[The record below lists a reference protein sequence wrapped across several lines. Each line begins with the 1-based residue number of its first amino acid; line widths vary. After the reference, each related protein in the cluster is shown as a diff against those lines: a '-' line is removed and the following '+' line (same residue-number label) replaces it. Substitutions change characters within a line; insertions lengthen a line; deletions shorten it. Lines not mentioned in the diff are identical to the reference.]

1 MMSRKRETLADA
13 WPTGGVDRSSGG
25 TTRSTRANPN
35 GRGAC
40 HETMQKARELFQL
53 CDKEEKGFITKR
65 DMQRLQNELPLTPEQ
80 LEAVFDSLD
89 QDNNGYLTPAEFSMG
104 FGQFIGIKILPATE
118 RLESSK
124 LEETFESGWSDD
136 LDIIDDVEEKRFCF
150 MMQQLGASQ
159 IFEDQYEVRE
169 LWTRLRRDKPE
180 LLANFEQFLSK
191 VSTHIQEVQHDKE
204 TMEQALKR
212 RECDHDREVR
222 YLYEEME
229 QQIKKEKEKLLSQDM
244 WKHSDRNH
252 QLQRELKSKEQDLE
266 NIILKQKKLEQQ
278 LEEFNC
284 EHTETRIQ
292 NEKLRRMNEDLQEQL
307 DRTKQDLE
315 TTRFN
320 LQFLQD
326 EVQYDHQQKA
336 RDVLKVSKNMQKER
350 ESLLRQLE
358 LLREMNKKL
367 RDERDAYEA
376 KKLIS
381 PSKKPL
387 LKRGSVI
394 GNYLV
399 EDKPVKRQ
407 LVAADQSLITTEEVT
422 SEPSKKNCKYVSK
435 ETGTDN
441 AGAEGPCSPMSTEDQ
456 RPPDEAAGCR
466 VGGLPLHTSEEE
478 EEEELGE
485 APLSP
490 RGQPIGIE
498 TAESE
503 AWGSSPDRIFKVV
516 FIGNSGVGKSSFIH
530 RFCYDRFLTEINA
543 TIGIDFQ
550 VKSLVVDK
558 TRVAL
563 QLWDTAGQERF
574 RSITKQYFRKAD
586 GVLVVYDVTSETS
599 FTAVRN
605 WMTSVQEGMDEKAAI
620 CLLGNKIDA
629 LDCVPRQVSKAEGE
643 RLAEEYNAVFYEC
656 SAKSGYNIMEPLM
669 HVARL
674 LSEQEDKQKEDAL
687 RLDDDCNKKKGC
699 CK

>member
-1 MMSRKRETLADA
+1 MSSKRETLADVWLA
-13 WPTGGVDRSSGG
+13 GGADPEARG
-25 TTRSTRANPN
+25 TVAVRTDPN
-35 GRGAC
+35 ERGAR
-40 HETMQKARELFQL
+40 HKTLEKGRELFQL

-65 DMQRLQNELPLTPEQ
+65 DMQRLQNEIPLTPEQ

-89 QDNNGYLTPAEFSMG
+89 QDNNGYLTPVEFSMG
-104 FGQFIGIKILPATE
+104 LGQFIGIEVLPATE

-124 LEETFESGWSDD
+124 HEETFESGWSDD
-136 LDIIDDVEEKRFCF
+136 LDIVDDEEEKLFCF
-150 MMQQLGASQ
+150 MMQHLGASR
-159 IFEDQYEVRE
+159 IFEDQSEVRE
-169 LWTRLRRDKPE
+169 LWARLRRDKPE
-180 LLANFEQFLSK
+180 LLASFEQFLSK
-191 VSTHIQEVQHDKE
+191 VSAHIQEVQHDKE

-229 QQIKKEKEKLLSQDM
+229 QQIKKEKEKLLSQDV

-252 QLQRELKSKEQDLE
+252 QLQKELKSKEQDFE
-266 NIILKQKKLEQQ
+266 NIILRQKKLEQQ
-278 LEEFNC
+278 LEEFSY

-292 NEKLRRMNEDLQEQL
+292 NERLRRVNEDLQEQL
-307 DRTKQDLE
+307 DRTKQALE
-315 TTRFN
+315 TAQLN
-320 LQFLQD
+320 LQILQD
-326 EVQYDHQQKA
+326 EARYEHQQKA

-376 KKLIS
+376 KKLTS

-394 GNYLV
+394 GDYLV

-407 LVAADQSLITTEEVT
+407 LVAADQSLGVAEEVT
-422 SEPSKKNCKYVSK
+422 SEPSKKNCKYVS
-435 ETGTDN
+435 EGTGEG
-441 AGAEGPCSPMSTEDQ
+441 GAEGPCSLTSTEDQ
-456 RPPDEAAGCR
+456 RAPGEAAGCG
-466 VGGLPLHTSEEE
+466 VAGLPFHTTEEE
-478 EEEELGE
+478 DEDLDE

-498 TAESE
+498 TVESE
-503 AWGSSPDRIFKVV
+503 PVSSSPDRIFKVV

-586 GVLVVYDVTSETS
+586 GVLVVYDITSEAS

-605 WMTSVQEGMDEKAAI
+605 WMTSVQEGMDERAVI
-620 CLLGNKIDA
+620 CLLGNKVDV
-629 LDCVPRQVSKAEGE
+629 LDCETRQVSKAEGE

-656 SAKSGYNIMEPLM
+656 SARSGYNIMEPLM

-674 LSEQEDKQKEDAL
+674 LSEQEDKQRADAL
-687 RLDDDCNKKKGC
+687 HLDDDCNKKKGC
-699 CK
+699 CN